1 MGKSRWRGSQKS
13 GVRPRSKPEIFYLK
27 NRNCKGDKFEM
38 KIRKA
43 EKKDIPRILELLGQ
57 VLQIHAEIRPDIF
70 YTRYHQI
77 YPLRVDGIIEA
88 GG

>member
-1 MGKSRWRGSQKS
+1 MGKSRWRGPQKS
-13 GVRPRSKPEIFYLK
+13 GIRTRSKLEIFYLK

-43 EKKDIPRILELLGQ
+43 EKKDIPSRDPPGY
-57 VLQIHAEIRPDIF
+57 F